1 MSSILKGVGEVLPLQ
16 ELANML
22 DLSVNEMIRAL
33 RTIGITRSLQA
44 DTMLQDDEL
53 HIIQER
59 QMELERTTDEG
70 KEMSEEQAAHLHQFI
85 VSAIQQHDLLFIDT
99 SSLLQPK
106 SAIFMKRLLPILKEE
121 EKKLVVPFRV
131 YEEIQSKQ
139 KQSQDSKLSERAY
152 QAEKDLAALQQAH
165 LLTLVGDDDLDEFAD
180 NVFNTQITRLRM
192 KHSIALITNDIS
204 LGTDILALND
214 SQSVRGKK
222 VSAFKISHT
231 GHLMRILSREEFQ
244 RRQNPHTSSPKSTPK
259 PSPSPRPAPKR
270 SSTTSVKQFRTE
282 VPFEQDQSVTLP
294 LSVESKE
301 GSTVYGTTGQSY
313 TLGEE
318 LGSGGEGAVFATNE
332 RGVVAKIYKASS
344 LTEGKYNKLKLMV
357 EKHLTYPGI
366 CYPQELLFNARKE
379 FVGYLMPEAKGREL
393 KNYLFIPKKVFE
405 RRHPT
410 MKRQDLVELTITI
423 LEKMKFLHDH
433 NVVLGDI
440 NPFNIL
446 VVSPKEVYFVDV
458 DSYQVEGYP
467 CPVGTDSFTAPE
479 IQGKNFKTFLR
490 TESHDRFAIATL
502 IFSILFLG
510 KSPYSQTGGESSAK
524 NIQAMDFPYH
534 LKGERAVNEP
544 RGQWRFI
551 WSNLPFYMKE
561 PLYKTF
567 QKGEDYAQPNTRLD
581 VEHWLDV
588 MNRYRNDLR
597 SGLLIRQDEIANDVF
612 PSRFK
617 MLGDKDD
624 LETCKIC
631 DKEYMHWQ
639 IKEGICEKCLY
650 HGEDYRC
657 QKCDKELIFT
667 NFEKYVIRLKEPHK
681 YCRSC
686 HEESK
691 EPWKTF
697 ACTDC
702 GDSFTMTKG
711 NKEFYDEKG
720 FNYPKRCKPCRD
732 RAKQAFRDK
741 GNHRPLNEDMV
752 DEEFEGSFNIW
763 DKIKGIRD
771 FFFGGRR

>member
-1 MSSILKGVGEVLPLQ
+1 MKGVGEVLPLQ

-22 DLSVNEMIRAL
+22 DLSVDEMIRAL
-33 RTIGITRSLQA
+33 RTIGITRPLQA
-44 DTMLQDDEL
+44 DTMLHNDEL

-59 QMELERTTDEG
+59 QMEIERTTEEDA
-70 KEMSEEQAAHLHQFI
+70 EMSEEQAHHLHQFI

-106 SAIFMKRLLPILKEE
+106 STVFMKRLLPILKAE
-121 EKKLVVPFRV
+121 EKKLIVPFRV
-131 YEEIQSKQ
+131 YEEVRGKQEQSHDPQ
-139 KQSQDSKLSERAY
+139 LSQLAY
-152 QAEKDLAALQQAH
+152 QAEKDLATLQH
-165 LLTLVGDDDLDEFAD
+165 EGLLTLVGDDDLDEFAD

-192 KHSIALITNDIS
+192 KYSVALITNDIS
-204 LGTDILALND
+204 LGTDILALNK

-222 VSAFKISHT
+222 LSAFKISYT

-244 RRQNPHTSSPKSTPK
+244 KRQNVDTSSSN
-259 PSPSPRPAPKR
+259 SSRPTTR
-270 SSTTSVKQFRTE
+270 QSSTTNVKKFQKDIPLE
-282 VPFEQDQSVTLP
+282 ENQSVPLP

-301 GSTVYGTTGQSY
+301 GSVVYGTTGQAY

-318 LGSGGEGAVFATNE
+318 LGSGGEGAVFTTNVQ
-332 RGVVAKIYKASS
+332 GTVAKIYKASS
-344 LTEGKYNKLKLMV
+344 LTEGKYNKLQLMV
-357 EKHLTYPGI
+357 GKDLTYPGI
-366 CYPQELLFNARKE
+366 CYPQELLFNDKKE

-405 RRHPT
+405 RRHPN

-433 NVVLGDI
+433 NIVLGDI

-446 VVSPKEVYFVDV
+446 VVSPKEIYFVDV

-567 QKGEDYAQPNTRLD
+567 QKGEDYAQPDTRLD

-617 MLGDKDD
+617 ILGDKAD
-624 LETCKIC
+624 LKTCKIC
-631 DKEYMHWQ
+631 HDEYMHWQ
-639 IKEGICEKCLY
+639 IKEGVCEKCLY
-650 HGEDYRC
+650 RGEEYRC

-667 NFEKYVIRLKEPHK
+667 NFERYVIRLKEPHK
-681 YCRSC
+681 HCRSC
-686 HEESK
+686 HDESK
-691 EPWKTF
+691 EPWQTF
-697 ACTDC
+697 ACIDC
-702 GDSFTMTKG
+702 GSSFTLTKG
-711 NKEFYDEKG
+711 NKEFFDNKG
-720 FNYPKRCKPCRD
+720 FEYPKRCKTCRD
-732 RAKQAFRDK
+732 RAKQSSYNRDR
-741 GNHRPLNEDMV
+741 GSRRPLHEELPDF
-752 DEEFEGSFNIW
+752 EFEESFNIW
-763 DKIKGIRD
+763 DTIKKIKN
-771 FFFGGRR
+771 FFFGGRN